1 MNRTLSLGLLAALA
15 AASAWP
21 ALAQTALPAPKSA
34 PVVNILGS
42 VDMGKEFPGMAG
54 NLMVLRTITIAP
66 GGGMALHSH
75 KGKPEV
81 VRVVSGVLSEQRNGG
96 PIVQDQPG
104 STVVNDGS
112 LSHVIVN
119 MGTVPVELIAASII
133 PDPAAAPKP

>member
-1 MNRTLSLGLLAALA
+1 MHRTLALA
-15 AASAWP
+15 VFAAAAMIAAP

-34 PVVNILGS
+34 PVITILGA

-54 NLMVLRTITIAP
+54 NLMVLRSVTIAP
-66 GGGMALHSH
+66 GAGMALHSH

-81 VRVVSGVLSEQRNGG
+81 VKVVSGVLSEQRNGG

-112 LSHVIVN
+112 ISHVIIN
-119 MGTVPVELIAASII
+119 MGTVPVVLMAASVI

>member
-1 MNRTLSLGLLAALA
+1 MNRTLCLGLFA
-15 AASAWP
+15 AAAMISGP

-34 PVVNILGS
+34 PVVTILGS

-81 VRVVSGVLSEQRNGG
+81 AHVVSGVLSEQRNGG

-112 LSHVIVN
+112 ISHIIVN

-133 PDPAAAPKP
+133 PNPAAAPKP

>member
-1 MNRTLSLGLLAALA
+1 MNRTLTLGLFA
-15 AASAWP
+15 AAAMIAAP

-34 PVVNILGS
+34 PVITILGS

-54 NLMVLRTITIAP
+54 NLMVLRRVTIAP

-81 VRVVSGVLSEQRNGG
+81 VNVVSGVLSEQRNGG
-96 PIVQDQPG
+96 PIVQDPAG
-104 STVVNDGS
+104 STVVNDS
-112 LSHVIVN
+112 SISHIIIN
-119 MGTVPVELIAASII
+119 MGTVPVVLMAASII